1 VELALNL
8 LWGLISAL
16 TLCLWVRHAS
26 VQRKERCVTIS
37 GAGLLVCVAFLLF
50 PVLSTSD
57 DLHATEFTKAAAFS
71 AMCCAIIQSKESKAV
86 EDRRTTT
93 VLVADAS
100 RMDCQLLAGAIQR
113 ASHVR
118 VIGCAT
124 SSREVLSS
132 VQTSRPDVAVISARL
147 EDGVLAGFKLLRE
160 LRRLRA
166 GSRIVLVLDADE
178 RDLVVAAFRSGARG
192 IFCRTGSSKEL
203 CKCIEKVHD
212 GQIWANSAQMEYIV
226 DALMQAPAPRAMHT
240 KGTVVLSKREEQVC
254 GLAAAGLSNREISK
268 KLGLSEHTVKNYLF
282 RIFEK
287 LGISTRIELVLYT
300 LSQEKRPE
308 SAGEEESPAPSYK
321 FGT

>member
-1 VELALNL
+1 M
-8 LWGLISAL
+8 S
-16 TLCLWVRHAS
+16 
-26 VQRKERCVTIS
+26 
-37 GAGLLVCVAFLLF
+37 
-50 PVLSTSD
+50 
-57 DLHATEFTKAAAFS
+57 
-71 AMCCAIIQSKESKAV
+71 MQSKERKTV
-86 EDRRTTT
+86 RTTT
-93 VLVADAS
+93 VLIADAS
-100 RMDCQLLAGAIQR
+100 RMDCQLLADAVQR
-113 ASHVR
+113 DGHLRIV
-118 VIGCAT
+118 GCAT

-147 EDGVLAGFKLLRE
+147 EDGALAGFRLLRE
-160 LRRLRA
+160 LRLLRA
-166 GSRIVLVLDADE
+166 GSRIVVILDADE
-178 RDLVVAAFRSGARG
+178 RDLVVVAFRSGARG

-203 CKCIEKVHD
+203 RKCIQKVHD
-212 GQIWANSAQMEYIV
+212 GQIWVNSTQMEYV
-226 DALMQAPAPRAMHT
+226 VHALMQARAPRIMHT
-240 KGTVVLSKREEQVC
+240 KGTVALSKREEQVC